1 LENLRRKASMLHV
14 SNVEKAYREAYVE
27 CAPVAGR
34 IPKAA
39 YVQSLVMA
47 WKVWRSMMDNKK

>member
-1 LENLRRKASMLHV
+1 MLHV